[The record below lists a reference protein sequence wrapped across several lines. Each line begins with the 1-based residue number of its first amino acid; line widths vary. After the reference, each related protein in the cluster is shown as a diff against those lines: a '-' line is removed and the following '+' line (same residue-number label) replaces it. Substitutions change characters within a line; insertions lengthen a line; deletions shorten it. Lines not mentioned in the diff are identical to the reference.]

1 MKKEI
6 IKEEL
11 VNLSYSM
18 TKQLRVAEDFYERS
32 QAALKNNPDNLK
44 SPQEMIKTALEAIN
58 LSNELL
64 TMQIYKIER
73 IIREM

>member
-11 VNLSYSM
+11 INLSYSM
-18 TKQLRVAEDFYERS
+18 TKELRVAENFYERS

-58 LSNELL
+58 LLNELL
-64 TMQIYKIER
+64 TMQIYKLER

>member
-11 VNLSYSM
+11 INLSDSM
-18 TKQLRVAEDFYERS
+18 TKELRVTEDFYEKV
-32 QAALKNNPDNLK
+32 QEALKNNPDKLK
-44 SPQEMIKTALEAIN
+44 NPKAVVKDLLEAIN
-58 LSNELL
+58 ASNGHL
-64 TMQIYKIER
+64 TWQIYKLER